1 MSRGPLETAAYMLDS
16 VRDRDLD
23 GVLDCFDPSPD
34 TYVYLEG
41 PRWTNKGGERI
52 RQGWRDYFKAPI
64 ELHGWR
70 WAEGPEVHES
80 GDLALV
86 AGVIDYQFEG
96 AGQPRHLKMRMTW
109 VLRRTDGVWRILHEH
124 GSQPLADPYGTGDWL
139 ITEKPAGGTPES
151 EEQR

>member
-1 MSRGPLETAAYMLDS
+1 MSRTPLQTATLMLDS

-23 GVLDCFDPSPD
+23 TVLDSYDPADD

-52 RQGWRDYFKAPI
+52 RRGWRDYFTAPI
-64 ELHGWR
+64 SLHSWA

-86 AGVIDYQFEG
+86 AGVIDCEFEAG
-96 AGQPRHLKMRMTW
+96 GQPRPLRMRMTW
-109 VLRRTDGVWRILHEH
+109 VLRRTGGVWRILHEH

-139 ITEKPAGGTPES
+139 LPTEG
-151 EEQR
+151 EQVARPR